1 MSPEYFMHALTFYE
15 ARLFLAGLQRRQ
27 RPLWEVARYVAFYSA
42 APHCKGFGWD
52 KMGKLPWEEESQE
65 PIDMVREA
73 EELAALRE
81 RTRARDE
88 VIRRAAEAAK
98 EQHIMEG

>member
-15 ARLFLAGLQRRQ
+15 AKLYLEGMLRRQ

-52 KMGKLPWEEESQE
+52 KMGKLPWEKE
-65 PIDMVREA
+65 PQAPTDMVREA

-81 RTRARDE
+81 RTQIRDE
-88 VIRRAAEAAK
+88 AIRRAAEAAK